1 MAQMSTTTRDRL
13 NKLSPD
19 FQRAAVGTTLYE
31 ASVYSPVI
39 FTYNQS
45 TAANV
50 TAQTVF
56 TAPFALRVVDIIVE
70 GKASASAVAT
80 FKNGT
85 TTMATAITA
94 ADKAVAHLAAGV
106 VTAELEFAA
115 GDIMT
120 ITTGHADSK
129 CRVTVIAIR
138 M

>member
-13 NKLSPD
+13 NKLNPD
-19 FQRAAVGTTLYE
+19 FQRDAVGTTLYE
-31 ASVYSPVI
+31 ASAYSPVI
-39 FTYNQS
+39 FTYDQT
-45 TAANV
+45 TAAN
-50 TAQTVF
+50 AAAKTVF

-70 GKASASAVAT
+70 GKASEAAVVT
-80 FKNGT
+80 FDNGT
-85 TTMATAITA
+85 TQMATAITA
-94 ADKAVAHLAAGV
+94 ANQAVAHLAAGV

-120 ITTGHADSK
+120 MQTGAAASR